1 MEDSNNNAAKQ
12 TKILVS
18 SLNHF
23 QGDKGEEL
31 LDFIILSNII
41 FPRWRW
47 WDDDSKTSFLLFWLV
62 SVFWNALPIL
72 KQSPK
77 LNHQKARHRNISESI
92 NFVSL
97 IFEFSLIMN
106 EKFKK
111 QVCPRTQMQKA
122 NRGNVNYTS
131 VSRTLHVKS
140 PLIRHKIFRSCF
152 LCTIIQFTDV
162 LTNDDIVTLTCDF
175 FFTPEITLFR
185 QLIAI
190 HFKHVT
196 FQVHSANGAFRYTT
210 LAVSVEY
217 TNPGHQ
223 KHGWQPELWIHSEVN
238 VGANCCTHIK
248 YLSTQLTML
257 RLSCIWF
264 SVKLIPQFTP

>member
-1 MEDSNNNAAKQ
+1 
-12 TKILVS
+12 
-18 SLNHF
+18 
-23 QGDKGEEL
+23 
-31 LDFIILSNII
+31 
-41 FPRWRW
+41 
-47 WDDDSKTSFLLFWLV
+47 
-62 SVFWNALPIL
+62 
-72 KQSPK
+72 
-77 LNHQKARHRNISESI
+77 
-92 NFVSL
+92 
-97 IFEFSLIMN
+97 MN

-131 VSRTLHVKS
+131 VSRTLHIKS

-162 LTNDDIVTLTCDF
+162 LMQM
-175 FFTPEITLFR
+175 

-196 FQVHSANGAFRYTT
+196 FQVHCANGTFRYTT
-210 LAVSVEY
+210 LTVSVEY

-238 VGANCCTHIK
+238 VGANCCTQIK
-248 YLSTQLTML
+248 YRSTQLTML
-257 RLSCIWF
+257 RLSWIWIF
-264 SVKLIPQFTP
+264 SQINTSIYTLEGEVNPKRFCCFDFLRPPPVERINIKHMNVFCSIKLRKTNHRQHQEVTLHFICVIETSVESRKLDIGRVLPLLFYEPRHSPGPIKSTGRNYFH

>member
-1 MEDSNNNAAKQ
+1 M
-12 TKILVS
+12 
-18 SLNHF
+18 
-23 QGDKGEEL
+23 
-31 LDFIILSNII
+31 
-41 FPRWRW
+41 
-47 WDDDSKTSFLLFWLV
+47 
-62 SVFWNALPIL
+62 
-72 KQSPK
+72 
-77 LNHQKARHRNISESI
+77 

-97 IFEFSLIMN
+97 IFEFSLIVN

-111 QVCPRTQMQKA
+111 QVCPGTQMQIA
-122 NRGNVNYTS
+122 DRGNVNCTS

-152 LCTIIQFTDV
+152 LCTIIQFTDA

-223 KHGWQPELWIHSEVN
+223 KHGCQPELWIHSEVN
-238 VGANCCTHIK
+238 VGANCCTQIK

-257 RLSCIWF
+257 RLSCIWIF
-264 SVKLIPQFTP
+264 SQINTSIYTLEG

>member
-1 MEDSNNNAAKQ
+1 
-12 TKILVS
+12 
-18 SLNHF
+18 
-23 QGDKGEEL
+23 
-31 LDFIILSNII
+31 
-41 FPRWRW
+41 
-47 WDDDSKTSFLLFWLV
+47 
-62 SVFWNALPIL
+62 
-72 KQSPK
+72 
-77 LNHQKARHRNISESI
+77 
-92 NFVSL
+92 
-97 IFEFSLIMN
+97 MN
-106 EKFKK
+106 GKFKK

-175 FFTPEITLFR
+175 FFTPEI
-185 QLIAI
+185 

-196 FQVHSANGAFRYTT
+196 FQVHCANGAFRYTT

-238 VGANCCTHIK
+238 VGANCCTQIK

-257 RLSCIWF
+257 RLSCIWIF
-264 SVKLIPQFTP
+264 SQINTSICTLEG

>member
-1 MEDSNNNAAKQ
+1 M
-12 TKILVS
+12 
-18 SLNHF
+18 
-23 QGDKGEEL
+23 
-31 LDFIILSNII
+31 
-41 FPRWRW
+41 
-47 WDDDSKTSFLLFWLV
+47 
-62 SVFWNALPIL
+62 

-77 LNHQKARHRNISESI
+77 LNHQKARHRNISKYR

-97 IFEFSLIMN
+97 TFEFSLIVN

-111 QVCPRTQMQKA
+111 QVCPGTQMQIA
-122 NRGNVNYTS
+122 DRGNVNCTS

-152 LCTIIQFTDV
+152 LCTIVQFTDV
-162 LTNDDIVTLTCDF
+162 LTNDDIVTLTRDF
-175 FFTPEITLFR
+175 FFTPEITFSR

-196 FQVHSANGAFRYTT
+196 FQVHSVDGAFSYMTS
-210 LAVSVEY
+210 AVSVEY

-223 KHGWQPELWIHSEVN
+223 KHGCQPELWIHSEVN
-238 VGANCCTHIK
+238 VGANCCTQIK

-257 RLSCIWF
+257 RLS
-264 SVKLIPQFTP
+264 